1 VVVGET
7 LPDRRGADRGVRVD
21 HRVDAVVQPVEG
33 CRLAVDLLPFGRV
46 GGGECLD
53 DGAAAD
59 VMVAL
64 DRPLGQASVEVA
76 ADCRVSLLFSGVGMQ
91 DVFSGVTASGAGL
104 PESGPAQFGEGAQDR
119 VRLAACQDG
128 QPRSIDGAV
137 AAGSCGEVAAQ
148 VAEGQVVRGGEPAQV
163 GVGGL
168 ALVRAGP
175 DRQLGRSPQA
185 SSSSSPAAAAG
196 PVTPVTGVA
205 GLRWV
210 NDQGYL
216 LPESAQAGPRYTSGG
231 LASGFADTPLGALVA
246 MINIAVRTAWQ
257 FGPAVFQPTIEAQV
271 TGPYANQML
280 SMDLD
285 AYGTGP
291 GQAGQA
297 SSYARMTGYQWA
309 GYTPADA
316 TADLV
321 EEGPADDGT
330 TIYAAI
336 QIQAQWVNGDW
347 RVVAPVGGDWA
358 NSATQIGSLNGYL
371 TFPGEK
377 G

>member
-1 VVVGET
+1 MT
-7 LPDRRGADRGVRVD
+7 TTTRTRIFTAIAAL
-21 HRVDAVVQPVEG
+21 AVVAG
-33 CRLAVDLLPFGRV
+33 I
-46 GGGECLD
+46 
-53 DGAAAD
+53 
-59 VMVAL
+59 VATVL
-64 DRPLGQASVEVA
+64 SRG
-76 ADCRVSLLFSGVGMQ
+76 
-91 DVFSGVTASGAGL
+91 
-104 PESGPAQFGEGAQDR
+104 GPAR
-119 VRLAACQDG
+119 PVT
-128 QPRSIDGAV
+128 P
-137 AAGSCGEVAAQ
+137 
-148 VAEGQVVRGGEPAQV
+148 
-163 GVGGL
+163 
-168 ALVRAGP
+168 
-175 DRQLGRSPQA
+175 GRSPQA

-336 QIQAQWVNGDW
+336 QIQAQWVNGGLAGRRPGRRGLGELRDPD
-347 RVVAPVGGDWA
+347 RVAERLPHLPRREGLTHVCNLPQFPRRGLHGAAAPGIRCRPGG
-358 NSATQIGSLNGYL
+358 QR
-371 TFPGEK
+371 
-377 G
+377 